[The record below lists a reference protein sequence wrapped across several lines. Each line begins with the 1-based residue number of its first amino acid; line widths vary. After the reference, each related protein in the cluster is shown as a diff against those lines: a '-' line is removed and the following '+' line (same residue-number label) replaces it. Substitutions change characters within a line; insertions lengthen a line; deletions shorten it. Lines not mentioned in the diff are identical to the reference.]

1 MSFPS
6 SPIDGQQSVINN
18 IKYSYSTAT
27 FAWTRVTTSTV
38 SVDGTANVFAITNTS
53 TATTTAT
60 GALRVAGGVGVGGD
74 LYVGGTLT
82 VNGNKIYPMAIQNF
96 TAAANT
102 TTFTISGGYSPTASI
117 QVFANGLLL
126 PSSDYTA
133 SNGTTIIL
141 TQPRNLNDQI
151 TIIFN
156 PNSAPTTAAS
166 PNSLA
171 IAIGVALG
179 I

>member
-74 LYVGGTLT
+74 LFVGGN
-82 VNGNKIYPMAIQNF
+82 VYSNGSRVYPTNIQNF
-96 TAAANT
+96 SAAANT
-102 TTFTISGGYSPTASI
+102 TTFIVSNGYTVGYV

-126 PSSDYTA
+126 PPSDYTA
-133 SNGTTIIL
+133 SDGVKVIL
-141 TQPRNLNDQI
+141 TQPRNLNDPI
-151 TIIFN
+151 TIIS
-156 PNSAPTTAAS
+156 SANAVPTVSAS

-171 IAIGVALG
+171 IAMSVALG

>member
-6 SPIDGQQSVINN
+6 LPSDGQQSVINN

-74 LYVGGTLT
+74 LFVGGN
-82 VNGNKIYPMAIQNF
+82 VYANGSRVYPTTIQNF

-102 TTFTISGGYSPTASI
+102 TTFTVPDGYTVGYV

-126 PSSDYTA
+126 PPSDYTA
-133 SNGTTIIL
+133 SNGTTVIL

-151 TIIFN
+151 TIIS
-156 PNSAPTTAAS
+156 SANAVPTVSAS

-171 IAIGVALG
+171 IAMSVALG

>member
-6 SPIDGQQSVINN
+6 LPSDGQQSVINN

-74 LYVGGTLT
+74 LFVGGN
-82 VNGNKIYPMAIQNF
+82 VYSNGSRVYPTNIQNF
-96 TAAANT
+96 SAEANT
-102 TTFTISGGYSPTASI
+102 TTFIVSNGYAVGYV

-126 PSSDYTA
+126 PPSDYTA
-133 SNGTTIIL
+133 SDGVKVIL
-141 TQPRNLNDQI
+141 TQIRNLNDQI
-151 TIIFN
+151 TIIS
-156 PNSAPTTAAS
+156 SANAVPTVSAS

-171 IAIGVALG
+171 IAMSVALG